1 MTGTQENPRSK
12 AFHTMTKPKFV
23 EKPPKEEFR
32 RSDLKIKRRQKT

>member
-1 MTGTQENPRSK
+1 
-12 AFHTMTKPKFV
+12 MTKPKFV